1 MTALLIKIVLTIAIF
16 VIEYYGIFWLLNVY
30 MKHYPTTKDAFR
42 YATELLFKIIIPIIT
57 ITLCGCFG
65 VAFLVQFELP

>member
-1 MTALLIKIVLTIAIF
+1 MTALLIRIVLTIVIF
-16 VIEYYGIFWLLNVY
+16 VIEYYGVFWLLNVR
-30 MKHYPTTKDAFR
+30 MKYYPTTKDAFR
-42 YATELLFKIIIPIIT
+42 YATELLFKIIIPIIA